1 MERDKDG
8 GRVMDDSMQMGEK
21 FNYLEYIESISMEER
36 IKLCSIYYKIHPRCR
51 IQGSRLFESLKTNYF
66 CIVGS
71 YDNIQNTFNKVIKN
85 YIEVEEKGYA
95 SSIPNAELLCIVRH
109 FFSDVYSFLN
119 IYARIYSSLLSP
131 KGRSTPSNGFNEHRK
146 MVLKNSNINE
156 FMDYSK
162 ILGDLTWYEKF
173 HLLRSE
179 ETHFL
184 LGCIS
189 ADKKKDKHFITYF
202 SRTDSPR
209 PERDEMIEIDD
220 VLLFIAEIL
229 NGVNKLFDHISVEI
243 LKFIDPNKR
252 CHISFGVEDGSLCVK
267 GLSIIE
273 FILNKPGECAIWQGG
288 CSKHGKICFAE
299 IRQ

>member
-1 MERDKDG
+1 
-8 GRVMDDSMQMGEK
+8 MDDSMQMGEK
-21 FNYLEYIESISMEER
+21 FNYLGYIESTSMEQR
-36 IKLCSIYYKIHPRCR
+36 IKLCSVYYKIHPRCR
-51 IQGSRLFESLKTNYF
+51 TQGLRLFESLKTNYF

-71 YDNIQNTFNKVIKN
+71 YDNIQNNFNKVIEN

-95 SSIPNAELLCIVRH
+95 SNIPNEKLLCMVRH
-109 FFSDVYSFLN
+109 FFSDIYSFLN
-119 IYARIYSSLLSP
+119 IYATIYSSLLSP
-131 KGRSTPSNGFNEHRK
+131 KDKPTPTRSFNKHRK

-162 ILGDLTWYEKF
+162 VLGELTWYEKF
-173 HLLRSE
+173 RILRSE

-184 LGCIS
+184 LGTIS
-189 ADKKKDKHFITYF
+189 VDKNGGNYFITYF

-220 VLLFIAEIL
+220 VLLFITEIL

-243 LKFIDPNKR
+243 LKSIDPNKR
-252 CHISFGVEDGSLCVK
+252 WHIPFGVEDGSLCVK

-273 FILNKPGECAIWQGG
+273 FVLNKPGECAIWHGG
-288 CSKHGKICFAE
+288 CNKHGKTCFAE

>member
-1 MERDKDG
+1 ME
-8 GRVMDDSMQMGEK
+8 EE
-21 FNYLEYIESISMEER
+21 FNYLEYIESVSIEER
-36 IKLCSIYYKIHPRCR
+36 VRLCSVYYQIHPRCR
-51 IQGSRLFESLKTNYF
+51 IQGKRLFESLKTNCF
-66 CIVGS
+66 CIVES
-71 YDNIQNTFNKVIKN
+71 YNKVQKNFNKVIEN
-85 YIEVEEKGYA
+85 YIEIGEKGHA
-95 SSIPNAELLCIVRH
+95 SNIPNEELLCMIRH

-131 KGRSTPSNGFNEHRK
+131 KGKSAPSNSFNEHRK

-184 LGCIS
+184 LGTIS
-189 ADKKKDKHFITYF
+189 VDKKEDKYFITYF

-243 LKFIDPNKR
+243 LKSINPNKR

-273 FILNKPGECAIWQGG
+273 FVLNKPGECAIWHMG
-288 CSKHGKICFAE
+288 CNKHGKTCFAE